1 MLLEINMKRLVFV
14 YLAACFSMLHSSCG
28 NGTSINDSEAF
39 SVVADYLEAKPEY
52 RTINFRFGELKFKG
66 EKDQED
72 LKKYKQLEEEGLISM
87 KLMEEKRRFLSKDS
101 NYVYLITLA
110 EKAAPLVIS
119 QSGDKA
125 KVKSVNYILDDEK
138 PVNFIKVNEK
148 SVKITLTLKREKT
161 EFYPFDKQKA
171 SNSEFITKSYKL
183 RLKKDDG
190 WVVVSE

>member
-1 MLLEINMKRLVFV
+1 MLLKPYMKKSALV
-14 YLAACFSMLHSSCG
+14 YLAVYVAILLSSCG
-28 NGTSINDSEAF
+28 DGSSINDSEAF
-39 SVVADYLEAKPEY
+39 SVVSDYLEAKPEY

-66 EKDQED
+66 EKDQQD
-72 LKKYKQLEEEGLISM
+72 LKKYKQLEEAGLISM
-87 KLMEEKRRFLSKDS
+87 SLLEEKKRFLSKDS
-101 NYVYLITLA
+101 NYVYLITLT

-138 PVNFIKVNEK
+138 PVNFLKVNEK
-148 SVKITLTLKREKT
+148 SVKVTLTLKREKT
-161 EFYPFDKQKA
+161 EFYPFDNQKV

>member
-1 MLLEINMKRLVFV
+1 MPLNIYMKRSALV
-14 YLAACFSMLHSSCG
+14 YLAACFAILISSCRDG
-28 NGTSINDSEAF
+28 SSINDSEAF

-66 EKDQED
+66 EKDQQD
-72 LKKYKQLEEEGLISM
+72 LKKYKQLEEAGLISM
-87 KLMEEKRRFLSKDS
+87 SLLEEKKRFLSKDS
-101 NYVYLITLA
+101 NYVYLITLT

-138 PVNFIKVNEK
+138 PVNFVKVNEK
-148 SVKITLTLKREKT
+148 SVKVTLTLKREKT
-161 EFYPFDKQKA
+161 EFYPFDNQKA